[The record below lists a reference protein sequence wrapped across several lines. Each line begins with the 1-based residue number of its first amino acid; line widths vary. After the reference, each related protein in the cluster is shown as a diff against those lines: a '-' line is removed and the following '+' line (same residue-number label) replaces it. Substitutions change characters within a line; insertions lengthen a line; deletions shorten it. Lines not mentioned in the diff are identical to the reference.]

1 MGLRSFLKSVI
12 LTLRL
17 SKKSGMREFLLYAKL
32 VLLGVAI
39 VGGIGFLIQLIA
51 AIIRLTS
58 R

>member
-17 SKKSGMREFLLYAKL
+17 SKKSDMREFLLYAKL

>member
-1 MGLRSFLKSVI
+1 MGLKSFLKSVV

-17 SKKSGMREFLLYAKL
+17 SKKSNRSEFLLYAKL
-32 VLLGVAI
+32 VLLGIAT

-58 R
+58 G